1 MKSTSS
7 STAHAIHSM
16 LAVSAAAPAVEAA
29 PTEAAAVEAAAE
41 AAAEVA
47 PARRAS
53 AEGLPA
59 KAMRREVV
67 PRGVAPPA
75 PRSPPGVEEKARCE
89 AEDEPRGCAPDEAG
103 AEAIGVGRAD
113 PHVSDPRVVPVAG
126 AVDDDAARRDV
137 GAVVAGCVADIY
149 DVGRR
154 VVDAD
159 EGHVVEP

>member
-1 MKSTSS
+1 MR
-7 STAHAIHSM
+7 A
-16 LAVSAAAPAVEAA
+16 LAVNGAVAPGEQSCTGVMRHHARSPVVIRVEAA
-29 PTEAAAVEAAAE
+29 V
-41 AAAEVA
+41 
-47 PARRAS
+47 
-53 AEGLPA
+53 
-59 KAMRREVV
+59 EVV
-67 PRGVAPPA
+67 VVAVVPMVVDVDVDVPPSPPPTPA

-126 AVDDDAARRDV
+126 AVDEAAARRDV

-159 EGHVVEP
+159 EGH

>member
-1 MKSTSS
+1 F
-7 STAHAIHSM
+7 
-16 LAVSAAAPAVEAA
+16 V
-29 PTEAAAVEAAAE
+29 
-41 AAAEVA
+41 
-47 PARRAS
+47 
-53 AEGLPA
+53 LPA
-59 KAMRREVV
+59 L
-67 PRGVAPPA
+67 PPA
-75 PRSPPGVEEKARCE
+75 PSPASPPGVEEKARWG
-89 AEDEPRGCAPDEAG
+89 AEDEPRGCAPDEAC
-103 AEAIGVGRAD
+103 AEAIGVGRAE

>member
-1 MKSTSS
+1 MRHLARSDVDRPRSRPH
-7 STAHAIHSM
+7 HARSPVVIR
-16 LAVSAAAPAVEAA
+16 VEAA
-29 PTEAAAVEAAAE
+29 V
-41 AAAEVA
+41 
-47 PARRAS
+47 
-53 AEGLPA
+53 
-59 KAMRREVV
+59 EVV
-67 PRGVAPPA
+67 VVAVVPMVVDVDVDVPPSPPPTPA